1 VKLGDSE
8 WLVQLVS
15 DKSGHL
21 SSTRASALLAS
32 ASLCFSLVAL
42 SIGSFWHQEMLATVA
57 VLAPSVATLATVGY
71 AMNRWATKEKTD
83 A

>member
-1 VKLGDSE
+1 MI
-8 WLVQLVS
+8 WLKQLVS

-21 SSTRASALLAS
+21 SSTRASALLAAS
-32 ASLCFSLVAL
+32 SLCFSIVLL
-42 SIGSFWHQEMLATVA
+42 TIGSFWHREMLDTVA
-57 VLAPSVATLATVGY
+57 VLAPSVATLATVSY